1 MGTVK
6 ISENKLILKK
16 DETIQVYVKT
26 FNLSCNSWIV
36 YNGYIYELE
45 NNNIESDVD

>member
-16 DETIQVYVKT
+16 DGIIQVYVKT
-26 FNLSCNSWIV
+26 FNLSCNSWLV

-45 NNNIESDVD
+45 NMESDVD

>member
-1 MGTVK
+1 MGTIK

-16 DETIQVYVKT
+16 NGSIQVYVKT

-36 YNGYIYELE
+36 YNGYVYELE
-45 NNNIESDVD
+45 NIEIEAD